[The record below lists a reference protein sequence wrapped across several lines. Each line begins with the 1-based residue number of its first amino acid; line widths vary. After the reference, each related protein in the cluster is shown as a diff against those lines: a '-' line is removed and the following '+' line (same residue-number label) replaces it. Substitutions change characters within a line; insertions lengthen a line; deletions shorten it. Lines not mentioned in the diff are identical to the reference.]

1 MTACAKCQHDPD
13 AAVIARW
20 EFTIPRDLP
29 SLNERIHNGA
39 KGWKYRATR
48 DAWAADLRAIR
59 FANRIPHIGASPPTT
74 RRRVTLV
81 RVYSGRQKEM
91 DRANLDSKACVDA
104 MIISGLIVDDSPS
117 WLELHVLQERG
128 TERGTRVLIEE
139 LSQ

>member
-1 MTACAKCQHDPD
+1 MTACQKCQHDPD

-39 KGWKYRATR
+39 KGWAYRKSRDSWLQDLTVLGYAHKVTSAT
-48 DAWAADLRAIR
+48 
-59 FANRIPHIGASPPTT
+59 TK
-74 RRRVTLV
+74 RRVTITRL
-81 RVYSGRQKEM
+81 YSGRQQEM
-91 DRANLDSKACVDA
+91 DRANIDTKACVDA
-104 MIISGLIVDDSPS
+104 LRLTRAIHDDAPT
-117 WLELHVLQERG
+117 WLELHVLQVKG